1 MLRPIRFAA
10 IAFTLAGPRAS
21 LAAQTV
27 PKWTFAV
34 TPYFWMS
41 SLTGDVGLRRL
52 ETHVD
57 MSFGDIL
64 DVLKFGV
71 MGEGEA
77 RYQSYVFGLDGMYVS
92 IGDAK
97 TIAFRG
103 DTGAFALTQRETML
117 QPTFGYTVGGDAWGV
132 DGLLGIRYWHL
143 GMALDVDRTRRP
155 SNEREGSRG
164 WADATAGVR
173 LHWMPADG
181 FRVTAGGDAGG
192 GGSRGTWQA
201 YAGVGG
207 DPRSWL
213 TLSLAYRGLSV
224 DYGHDD
230 ALFDT
235 TTQGLLLAATF
246 RF

>member
-1 MLRPIRFAA
+1 MLRLIRFIGVAVA
-10 IAFTLAGPRAS
+10 LVCARTS
-21 LAAQTV
+21 LMAQTV
-27 PKWTFAV
+27 PKWTFGV

-41 SLTGDVGLRRL
+41 SLKGDVGVRRL

-57 MSFGDIL
+57 MSFRDIL
-64 DVLKFGV
+64 DVLEFGV
-71 MGEGEA
+71 MGYGEA
-77 RYQSYVFGLDGMYVS
+77 RYESYVFGLDGMYVS
-92 IGDAK
+92 IGDAR

-103 DTGAFALTQRETML
+103 DTGTFSLTQKQTMVH
-117 QPTFGYTVGGDAWGV
+117 PTFGYTVGGASWGI

-143 GMALDVDRTRRP
+143 SVDLDVDRARRP

-164 WADATAGVR
+164 WADATAGLR
-173 LHWMPADG
+173 LHWMPFDA

-207 DPRSWL
+207 DPLSWL

-224 DYGHDD
+224 DYHHDD